1 MYRPTGRQVIKT
13 GLAVGLLY
21 GIGMFGKPSSPEIS
35 KTTEHPDQA
44 NSPALIEVTA
54 DKGVISG
61 IAIKMEV
68 EKCAVSDEGL
78 RDVQR
83 GVPPALGDLACL
95 GNAQVAQK

>member
-1 MYRPTGRQVIKT
+1 
-13 GLAVGLLY
+13 
-21 GIGMFGKPSSPEIS
+21 
-35 KTTEHPDQA
+35 
-44 NSPALIEVTA
+44 LIEVTA